1 MKREMATAKIDLVQG
16 VDSHIDSLINDLGNV
31 LAIDSTD
38 LSNTDVM
45 FAYDLHQK
53 LIRHEL
59 LTVVTSH
66 LKKIFDKSKASLDD
80 TLIEMGK
87 SNEAVPGTTTLMYEN
102 ESFIFQKKMNRAGEQ
117 LTAKDLL
124 TSLNRLGVTPE
135 TIKKATKM
143 ATTEKRGNIY
153 YQIECND

>member
-1 MKREMATAKIDLVQG
+1 L
-16 VDSHIDSLINDLGNV
+16 SHIFPSKV
-31 LAIDSTD
+31 
-38 LSNTDVM
+38 
-45 FAYDLHQK
+45 
-53 LIRHEL
+53 
-59 LTVVTSH
+59 
-66 LKKIFDKSKASLDD
+66 FDKSKASLDD